1 MGWFLKLFWSIS
13 HKYVET
19 HSHVVGNSQSEK
31 LQLEIQMEEFNDL
44 RIDSLFGRNFYH
56 KVLLTAAG

>member
-19 HSHVVGNSQSEK
+19 HSHTLWELTVREK
-31 LQLEIQMEEFNDL
+31 LQPEIQMEEFNDP
-44 RIDSLFGRNFYH
+44 RIDS
-56 KVLLTAAG
+56 